1 VSGDN
6 FSAAGAALH
15 YKPPPIRGRE
25 THIAEIAD
33 QLSEAKNQYAGR
45 PVNGTTVKDAGDV
58 EEETMKMSKEKTEKP
73 NFCLNCGKPVLQDD
87 NFCSRCGKSM

>member
-1 VSGDN
+1 
-6 FSAAGAALH
+6 
-15 YKPPPIRGRE
+15 
-25 THIAEIAD
+25 
-33 QLSEAKNQYAGR
+33 
-45 PVNGTTVKDAGDV
+45 VNGTTVKDAGDV